1 MKTHTKYS
9 ENTPKCMQHCS
20 LSENKENR
28 NQNIPPQNQKQGQKN
43 NMYAALTSSRDIHLP
58 THNRY
63 ERASLLEGVLN
74 KKLKVHIGNTN
85 IDRILQANSEKN
97 KSKVDL
103 MIITELSK
111 HAHTSSTECIA
122 HRLSH

>member
-1 MKTHTKYS
+1 
-9 ENTPKCMQHCS
+9 MQHCS

-74 KKLKVHIGNTN
+74 KNSKYISATLTSTAFCRPIQKKTSRKLI
-85 IDRILQANSEKN
+85 S
-97 KSKVDL
+97 
-103 MIITELSK
+103 
-111 HAHTSSTECIA
+111 
-122 HRLSH
+122 